1 MIVVCLNTGE
11 WAVVWRDGQ
20 AVDFEYPGAALSAIA
35 GQVAASGKTASRLV
49 EDASGRMQKLVAR
62 PVHPP
67 LPIHPW
73 AVQILVG
80 SASGRILGLRPVG
93 AAIWDHHEMH
103 TIVTRRFHA
112 LSSYDRPFRPVLPG
126 SMITAKLVESSVEE
140 TLLTAGLDPCAT
152 SDHFQGEMIVLH
164 DDGHLMR
171 WQIVTI
177 VDSSSRHTLRA
188 VCHDIS
194 DVKPPWI
201 DCAPNQPVGGQY
213 GLLTFPANGGPP
225 QIRQWSGSSGTA
237 RVDGTVPSIGPT
249 IHPDDQPFLTLM
261 AELAIASLADAHS
274 PRPLRFQRDDGTW
287 TTNMVRIARSPAAG
301 PARHRIVYIELLPTA
316 AASSLPR
323 SQVVAS

>member
-1 MIVVCLNTGE
+1 M
-11 WAVVWRDGQ
+11 VWRDGQ
-20 AVDFEYPGAALSAIA
+20 AVDFEYPGAALSALA
-35 GQVAASGKTASRLV
+35 DQVAASGKTASRLV
-49 EDASGRMQKLVAR
+49 EDDTGRVQKLVAR

-67 LPIHPW
+67 LPIRPW
-73 AVQILVG
+73 VVQILVG
-80 SASGRILGLRPVG
+80 SARGRIPGPQPVG

-112 LSSYDRPFRPVLPG
+112 LSSSSDRPFRPVLPG
-126 SMITAKLVESSVEE
+126 SMITAKLVDSSVEE

-177 VDSSSRHTLRA
+177 VDGRSRHTLRA

-213 GLLTFPANGGPP
+213 GLLTFPADGAPP
-225 QIRQWSGSSGTA
+225 QIRQWSGSSGTDK
-237 RVDGTVPSIGPT
+237 VDGTVPSVWPA

-274 PRPLRFQRDDGTW
+274 PRPLRFQRGDGTW
-287 TTNMVRIARSPAAG
+287 TESSVRTARSPAAG

-316 AASSLPR
+316 AASSVPR